1 MSKFVSKKAP
11 EQLQLPLA
19 LVQIKE
25 ENPMADV
32 GPKYQEFA
40 GRRAP
45 RRGRLGV
52 QITKVEPDYIAV
64 QPASDELRALL
75 RHPTAGGFPSEGP
88 AHWPRDSFTMRR
100 VADGGVTIDEDD

>member
-1 MSKFVSKKAP
+1 MSKKVP
-11 EQLQLPLA
+11 EQLRLPLA

-25 ENPMADV
+25 ESPMADV
-32 GPKYQEFA
+32 GPKHQEFA

-45 RRGRLGV
+45 RRGRRSGV
-52 QITKVEPDYIAV
+52 EITRVEPDYIAV

-75 RHPTAGGFPSEGP
+75 RHPTAGGFPSSGP

-100 VADGGVTIDEDD
+100 VADGGVMIDEED